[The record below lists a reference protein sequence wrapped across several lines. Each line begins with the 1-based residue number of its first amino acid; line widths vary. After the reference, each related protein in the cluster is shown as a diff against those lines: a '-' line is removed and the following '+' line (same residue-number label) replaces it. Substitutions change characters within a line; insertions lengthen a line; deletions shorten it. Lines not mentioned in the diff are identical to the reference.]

1 MLISK
6 QNQLH
11 GRSSDGLDTDLV
23 VQGLKVG
30 GSFLKA
36 DAIIPKHDEIRLAK
50 SRTRL
55 QQSSLHTTGTSNKS
69 NINSRTGGNY

>member
-1 MLISK
+1 MLNSK

-11 GRSSDGLDTDLV
+11 ERSSGGLNSDVV
-23 VQGLKVG
+23 VQGLRVG
-30 GSFLKA
+30 GSFLEA

-55 QQSSLHTTGTSNKS
+55 QQSSLHITGTSNKF
-69 NINSRTGGNY
+69 NINS